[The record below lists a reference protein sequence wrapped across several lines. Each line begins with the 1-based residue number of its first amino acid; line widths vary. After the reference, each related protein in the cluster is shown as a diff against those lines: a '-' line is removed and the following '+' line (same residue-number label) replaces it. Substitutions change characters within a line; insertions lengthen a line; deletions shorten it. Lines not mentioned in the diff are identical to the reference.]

1 MLGAKQTLLIAA
13 LLCFVMFLV
22 LYSAKENR
30 VRGINELLLA
40 NVLGLCA
47 YVLYAFGKELPAI
60 FAYEGANALY
70 GASSMAVLIGYRR
83 LLGRPVSMPLAAASV
98 FLLTILIAIFHVG
111 YDSFAWRSLVV
122 SVFQAGIALAI
133 AQTVITARDEW
144 KSSRYPLGFVL
155 VMCTLIGIGHLYRGA
170 RQFLSA
176 DAPRSLL
183 EPNGWNLFFF
193 AAGAFTLPVLTL
205 GGLLLAHRAV
215 VAHAQHA
222 ANRDFLT
229 GAWSR
234 RAFHDIGTREIA
246 RAERTQRDLSLLL
259 VDIDNLKSI
268 NDTYGH
274 AAGDDA
280 LSNFVRRTNGGLR
293 AIDSLARIGGDE
305 FAILMPETDLSNAV
319 IAAER
324 LHRQQDANHD
334 ATTAER
340 ATCSIG
346 IAAFRDGDTLESLL
360 HRADEALYKA
370 KAMGRNRVVVEGS
383 DSIILHPATKTA

>member
-47 YVLYAFGKELPAI
+47 YVMYAFGKELPAI
-60 FAYEGANALY
+60 FAYEGANTLY
-70 GASSMAVLIGYRR
+70 AASSMAALIGYRR
-83 LLGRPVSMPLAAASV
+83 LFGHPVSIPVASASV
-98 FLLTILIAIFHVG
+98 ALLTILIAVFHFG
-111 YDSFAWRSLVV
+111 FDSFAWRTFVV
-122 SVFQAGIALAI
+122 SVFQSAVAMAI
-133 AQTVITARDEW
+133 AQTIITAKNEW

-155 VMCTLIGIGHLYRGA
+155 AMCTIIGIGHLYRAG

-176 DAPRSLL
+176 DAPKSLL

-193 AAGAFTLPVLTL
+193 AVGAFTLPVLTL

-234 RAFHDIGTREIA
+234 RAFHDISDREIA
-246 RAERTQRDLSLLL
+246 RAERTQRNLSLLL
-259 VDIDNLKSI
+259 IDIDNLKSI
-268 NDTYGH
+268 NDKFGH

-280 LSNFVRRTNGGLR
+280 LSNFVRRINGGLR

-305 FAILMPETDLSNAV
+305 FAVLMPETDLSSAV

-324 LHRQQDANHD
+324 LQRQDVNPDAS
-334 ATTAER
+334 APEL

-346 IAAFRDGDTLESLL
+346 IATYRDGDTLESLL
-360 HRADEALYKA
+360 NRADEALYKA
-370 KAMGRNRVVVEGS
+370 KAMGRNRAVVEGAA
-383 DSIILHPATKTA
+383 SIVLHEQVKTA

>member
-13 LLCFVMFLV
+13 LLCFIMFLV

-60 FAYEGANALY
+60 FAYEGANTLY

-83 LLGRPVSMPLAAASV
+83 LLGRPVSISLAAASV
-98 FLLTILIAIFHVG
+98 TLLTILIAVFHVG
-111 YDSFAWRSLVV
+111 YNSFAWRTVVV
-122 SVFQAGIALAI
+122 SVFQSAVALAI
-133 AQTVITARDEW
+133 AQTILTTKDEW
-144 KSSRYPLGFVL
+144 KSSGYPLGFVL
-155 VMCTLIGIGHLYRGA
+155 FMCTIIGIGHLYRGA

-176 DAPRSLL
+176 DAPKSLL

-193 AAGAFTLPVLTL
+193 AVGAFTLPVLTL
-205 GGLLLAHRAV
+205 GGLLIAHRAV

-234 RAFHDIGTREIA
+234 RAFHDISDREIA
-246 RAERTQRDLSLLL
+246 RAERTQRPLSLLL
-259 VDIDNLKSI
+259 IDVDNLKTI

-280 LSNFVRRTNGGLR
+280 LIDFVRKANGSLR

-305 FAILMPETDLSNAV
+305 FAILMAETDLSSAV
-319 IAAER
+319 TAAER
-324 LHRQQDANHD
+324 LQGLQNADPGSAGKP
-334 ATTAER
+334 

-346 IAAFRDGDTLESLL
+346 IATYREGDSLESLL
-360 HRADEALYKA
+360 IRADEALYKA

-383 DSIILHPATKTA
+383 PSIVLDDRAKTA

>member
-60 FAYEGANALY
+60 FAYEGANTLY

-83 LLGRPVSMPLAAASV
+83 LFGRPVSLPFAAASV
-98 FLLTILIAIFHVG
+98 ALLTSLIAVFHFG
-111 YDSFAWRSLVV
+111 YNSFAWRTAVV
-122 SVFQAGIALAI
+122 SVFQSAVVLAI
-133 AQTVITARDEW
+133 AQTILTTKDEW

-155 VMCTLIGIGHLYRGA
+155 FMCTTIGIGHLYRGA

-183 EPNGWNLFFF
+183 EPNGWSLFFF
-193 AAGAFTLPVLTL
+193 AVGAFTLPVLTL
-205 GGLLLAHRAV
+205 GGLLIAHRAV
-215 VAHAQHA
+215 VTHAQHA

-234 RAFHDIGTREIA
+234 RAFHDISDREIA
-246 RAERTQRDLSLLL
+246 RTERTQRPLSLLL
-259 VDIDNLKSI
+259 IDLDNLKTI

-280 LSNFVRRTNGGLR
+280 LIDFVNRISGSLRT
-293 AIDSLARIGGDE
+293 IDSLARIGGDE
-305 FAILMPETDLSNAV
+305 FAILMAEADLSSAV
-319 IAAER
+319 TAAER
-324 LHRQQDANHD
+324 LQRQQDSNPTLAG
-334 ATTAER
+334 EPP
-340 ATCSIG
+340 TCSIG
-346 IAAFRDGDTLESLL
+346 IATYREGDTLESLL
-360 HRADEALYKA
+360 TRADKALYKA

-383 DSIILHPATKTA
+383 PSIMPHERTQSA

>member
-47 YVLYAFGKELPAI
+47 YVMYAFGKELPEI
-60 FAYEGANALY
+60 FAYEGANTLY
-70 GASSMAVLIGYRR
+70 AASSMAALIGYRR
-83 LLGRPVSMPLAAASV
+83 LFGRPASIPIASASV
-98 FLLTILIAIFHVG
+98 ALLTVLIAIFHFG
-111 YDSFAWRSLVV
+111 FDSFAWRTFVV
-122 SVFQAGIALAI
+122 SVFQSAVAMAI
-133 AQTVITARDEW
+133 AQTIIAARGEW

-155 VMCTLIGIGHLYRGA
+155 AMCTIIGMGHLYRAA

-176 DAPRSLL
+176 DAPKSLL

-193 AAGAFTLPVLTL
+193 AVGAFALPVLTL

-222 ANRDFLT
+222 ASRDFLT

-234 RAFHDIGTREIA
+234 RAFHDISDREIA
-246 RAERTQRDLSLLL
+246 RAERTQRTLSLLL
-259 VDIDNLKSI
+259 IDIDNLKSI
-268 NDTYGH
+268 NDKFGH

-305 FAILMPETDLSNAV
+305 FAVLMPETDLSSAV

-324 LHRQQDANHD
+324 LQRQNADPDAS
-334 ATTAER
+334 APEP

-346 IAAFRDGDTLESLL
+346 IATFREGDTLESLL
-360 HRADEALYKA
+360 TRADEALYKA
-370 KAMGRNRVVVEGS
+370 KAMGRNRAVVEGS
-383 DSIILHPATKTA
+383 ASIVLHEQVKTA